1 MQIYHYFTVIII
13 LAAAFGYF
21 NKRFLKL
28 PRTIGV
34 MIIALLTSLG
44 IVLAAS
50 SFPDLFVQTKKMILS
65 IDFYTILMD
74 IMLSFLLFAGSIH
87 IKLNDIKS
95 ERAPIIAFSTIGVL
109 ISTVIVGGLMYFLLQ
124 AFSLDVSFIHCLLF
138 GALISPTDP
147 IAVLGIL
154 KTANIPKS
162 LETKISGESL
172 FNDGVAVV
180 LFVAIY
186 EISQVGFANMGFS
199 DIALLFLKEAG
210 GGILLG
216 TILGSVGTYILKTID
231 DYSVEVMVTLA
242 MVMGGYWLASSLH
255 ISGPLAM
262 VVAGIFIGNRGREIG
277 MSSITEEYIDKFWEM
292 LDEILNA
299 ILFLLIGLELLV
311 INFENI
317 YILIGII
324 AIFIV
329 LFARFV
335 SVGIPFLLLKRRV
348 KFEKNSFPI
357 LVWGGIRGGISVAL
371 ALALPRHDSGDMFV
385 AITYII
391 VLFSIIFQG
400 LSIGNLAKSLTAKS
414 AKKSQ

>member
-1 MQIYHYFTVIII
+1 MQIYNYFTVIIF

-21 NKRFLKL
+21 NIRFLKL

-50 SFPDLFVQTKKMILS
+50 YFPDFFVQTKEMILS
-65 IDFYTILMD
+65 IDFYTILMK

-109 ISTVIVGGLMYFLLQ
+109 ISTVIVGGMMYYLLQ
-124 AFSLDVSFIHCLLF
+124 AFNLDVPFINCLLF

-154 KTANIPKS
+154 KSANIPKS

-186 EISQVGFANMGFS
+186 EISQVGFANMGIV
-199 DIALLFLKEAG
+199 DIGILFLQEAG

-216 TILGSVGTYILKTID
+216 TVLGSLGTYILKTID

-242 MVMGGYWLASSLH
+242 MVMGGYWAADFLH

-262 VVAGIFIGNRGREIG
+262 VVAGIFIGNRGREVG

-292 LDEILNA
+292 MDEILNA
-299 ILFLLIGLELLV
+299 VLFLLIGLELLV
-311 INFENI
+311 IKFENI
-317 YILIGII
+317 YILIGVI
-324 AIFIV
+324 AIFVV
-329 LFARFV
+329 LLARFV

-348 KFEKNSFPI
+348 KFEQNAFPI

-400 LSIGNLAKSLTAKS
+400 LTIGNFAKKLTARS

>member
-1 MQIYHYFTVIII
+1 MQLYHYFTIIII

-21 NKRFLKL
+21 NKRFMKL

-34 MIIALLTSLG
+34 MIIALLTSLV

-50 SFPDLFVQTKKMILS
+50 YFPDLFIQTKNMILS
-65 IDFYTILMD
+65 IDFYTILMEV
-74 IMLSFLLFAGSIH
+74 MLSFLLFAGSIH

-109 ISTVIVGGLMYFLLQ
+109 ISTAIVGVLMYWLLQ
-124 AFSLDVSFIHCLLF
+124 AFGLHVPFISCLLF

-154 KTANIPKS
+154 KSANIPKS

-180 LFVAIY
+180 IFVAIF
-186 EISQVGFANMGFS
+186 EISQVGFANMGFF
-199 DIALLFLKEAG
+199 DIAILFLKEAG

-216 TILGSVGTYILKTID
+216 TLLGSLGTYVLKTID
-231 DYSVEVMVTLA
+231 DYSVEVMITLA
-242 MVMGGYWLASSLH
+242 MVMGGYWLASWLH

-262 VVAGIFIGNRGREIG
+262 VVAGIFIGNRGRAVG
-277 MSSITEEYIDKFWEM
+277 MSSITEEYIDKFWEII
-292 LDEILNA
+292 DEILNA
-299 ILFLLIGLELLV
+299 VLFLLIGLELLV

-329 LFARFV
+329 LLARFI
-335 SVGIPFLLLKRRV
+335 SVGIPFLLLKNRV
-348 KFEKNSFPI
+348 KFEENSFPI
-357 LVWGGIRGGISVAL
+357 LVWGGLRGGISVAL
-371 ALALPRHDSGDMFV
+371 ALALPRETSGDMFV

-391 VLFSIIFQG
+391 VLFSIIVQG
-400 LSIGNLAKSLTAKS
+400 LTIGNLAKRMTRKS
-414 AKKSQ
+414 AKKAQ

>member
-34 MIIALLTSLG
+34 MIIGLLTSLG
-44 IVLAAS
+44 IVLTAS
-50 SFPDLFVQTKKMILS
+50 SFPDLFVQTKEMILS
-65 IDFYTILMD
+65 VDFYTILME

-87 IKLNDIKS
+87 IRLNDIKS
-95 ERAPIIAFSTIGVL
+95 ERVPIIAFSTIGVL
-109 ISTVIVGGLMYFLLQ
+109 LSTFIVGGLMYLLLQ
-124 AFSLDVSFIHCLLF
+124 AFSLDIPFINCLLF

-147 IAVLGIL
+147 IAVMGIL

-180 LFVAIY
+180 LFVAIL
-186 EISQVGFANMGFS
+186 EISKVGFENMGFT
-199 DIALLFLKEAG
+199 DIALLFLREAG
-210 GGILLG
+210 GGIVLG
-216 TILGSVGTYILKTID
+216 TILGSAATYILKTID

-262 VVAGIFIGNRGREIG
+262 VVAGIFIGNRGREVG
-277 MSSITEEYIDKFWEM
+277 MSRITEEYIDKFWEM

-299 ILFLLIGLELLV
+299 VLFLLIGLELLV

-317 YILIGII
+317 YILIGVI
-324 AIFIV
+324 AIFVV

-335 SVGIPFLLLKRRV
+335 SVGIPFFLLKRRV
-348 KFEKNSFPI
+348 NFETNSFPI

-371 ALALPRHDSGDMFV
+371 ALALPRESSGDMFV

-400 LSIGNLAKSLTAKS
+400 LTIGKLAKKLTAKS
-414 AKKSQ
+414 ANKSQ

>member
-44 IVLAAS
+44 IVLTAS
-50 SFPDLFVQTKKMILS
+50 SFPDLFVQTKEMILS
-65 IDFYTILMD
+65 IDFYTILME

-87 IKLNDIKS
+87 IRLNDIKS
-95 ERAPIIAFSTIGVL
+95 ERVPIIAFSTIGVL
-109 ISTVIVGGLMYFLLQ
+109 LSTFILGGLMYFLLQ
-124 AFSLDVSFIHCLLF
+124 AFSLDIPFINCLLF

-147 IAVLGIL
+147 IAVMGIL

-180 LFVAIY
+180 LFVAIF
-186 EISQVGFANMGFS
+186 EISKVGLENMGFA
-199 DIALLFLKEAG
+199 DIALLFLREAG
-210 GGILLG
+210 GGIILG

-262 VVAGIFIGNRGREIG
+262 VVAGIFIGNRGREVG

-299 ILFLLIGLELLV
+299 VLFLLIGLELLV

-317 YILIGII
+317 YILIGVI
-324 AIFIV
+324 AIFVV

-335 SVGIPFLLLKRRV
+335 SVGIPFFLLKRRV
-348 KFEKNSFPI
+348 KFETNSFPI
-357 LVWGGIRGGISVAL
+357 LVWGGLRGGISVAL
-371 ALALPRHDSGDMFV
+371 ALALPRESSGDMFV

-400 LSIGNLAKSLTAKS
+400 LTIGNLAKKLTIKS
-414 AKKSQ
+414 ANKSQ

>member
-44 IVLAAS
+44 IVLTAS

-95 ERAPIIAFSTIGVL
+95 ERAPIIAFSTIGVV
-109 ISTVIVGGLMYFLLQ
+109 ISTIIVGGLMYFLLQ
-124 AFSLDVSFIHCLLF
+124 AFSLDVSLIHCLLF

-186 EISQVGFANMGFS
+186 EISQVGFANMGLG

-210 GGILLG
+210 GGMLLG
-216 TILGSVGTYILKTID
+216 TLLGSVGTYILKTID

-262 VVAGIFIGNRGREIG
+262 VVAGIFIGNRGREVG

-292 LDEILNA
+292 MDEILNA

-324 AIFIV
+324 AIAVV

-348 KFEKNSFPI
+348 NFEKNSFPI
-357 LVWGGIRGGISVAL
+357 LVWGGLRGGISVAL
-371 ALALPRHDSGDMFV
+371 ALALPRHESGDMFV

-400 LSIGNLAKSLTAKS
+400 LSIGTLVKNLTAKS

>member
-1 MQIYHYFTVIII
+1 MQVYHYFTIIII

-21 NKRFLKL
+21 NQRFLKL

-50 SFPDLFVQTKKMILS
+50 YFPNLFVQTKAMILS
-65 IDFYTILMD
+65 IDFYTILMEV
-74 IMLSFLLFAGSIH
+74 MLSFLLFAGSIH

-95 ERAPIIAFSTIGVL
+95 ERVPIIALSTIGVL
-109 ISTVIVGGLMYFLLQ
+109 ISTVIVGGMMYWLLQ
-124 AFSLDVSFIHCLLF
+124 LFGLNISFINCLLF

-154 KTANIPKS
+154 KSANIPKS

-180 LFVAIY
+180 LFMAIY
-186 EISQVGFANMGFS
+186 EISAVGFANMGIS
-199 DIALLFLKEAG
+199 DIALLFLREAG

-216 TILGSVGTYILKTID
+216 TALGSLGTYILKTID

-242 MVMGGYWLASSLH
+242 MVMGGYWLASALH
-255 ISGPLAM
+255 ISGPLSM

-311 INFENI
+311 IKFENN

-324 AIFIV
+324 AIFVV
-329 LFARFV
+329 LLARFI
-335 SVGIPFLLLKRRV
+335 SVGIPFFLLKKRV
-348 KFEKNSFPI
+348 KFEQNSFPI
-357 LVWGGIRGGISVAL
+357 LVWGGIRGVISVAL
-371 ALALPRHDSGDMFV
+371 ALALPRHNSGDMFV

-400 LSIGNLAKSLTAKS
+400 LTIGSLAKKLTTKS

>member
-1 MQIYHYFTVIII
+1 MEV
-13 LAAAFGYF
+13 
-21 NKRFLKL
+21 
-28 PRTIGV
+28 
-34 MIIALLTSLG
+34 
-44 IVLAAS
+44 
-50 SFPDLFVQTKKMILS
+50 
-65 IDFYTILMD
+65 
-74 IMLSFLLFAGSIH
+74 MLSFLLFAGSIH

-109 ISTVIVGGLMYFLLQ
+109 ISTVIVGGLMYWLLQ
-124 AFSLDVSFIHCLLF
+124 AFDLNIPFINCLLF

-154 KTANIPKS
+154 KSANIPKS

-186 EISQVGFANMGFS
+186 EISQVGFANMGLS
-199 DIALLFLKEAG
+199 EIGLLFLKEAG

-216 TILGSVGTYILKTID
+216 TALGSLGTYVLKTID

-242 MVMGGYWLASSLH
+242 MVMGGYWMASAIH

-262 VVAGIFIGNRGREIG
+262 VVAGIFIGNRGREVG

-299 ILFLLIGLELLV
+299 VLFLLIGLELLV

-324 AIFIV
+324 AIFVV
-329 LFARFV
+329 LFARFI
-335 SVGIPFLLLKRRV
+335 SVGIPFFLLKKRV
-348 KFEKNSFPI
+348 KFEQNSFPI

-371 ALALPRHDSGDMFV
+371 ALALPRHSSGDMFV

-400 LSIGNLAKSLTAKS
+400 LTIGSLAKKLTVNS
-414 AKKSQ
+414 DKKSQ

>member
-44 IVLAAS
+44 IVLTAS
-50 SFPDLFVQTKKMILS
+50 SFADLFVQTKEMILS
-65 IDFYTILMD
+65 VDFYTILME

-87 IKLNDIKS
+87 IRLNDIKS
-95 ERAPIIAFSTIGVL
+95 ERVPIIAFSTIGVL
-109 ISTVIVGGLMYFLLQ
+109 LSTFIVGGLMYLLLQ
-124 AFSLDVSFIHCLLF
+124 AFSLDIPFINCLLF

-147 IAVLGIL
+147 IAVMGIL

-180 LFVAIY
+180 LFVAIL
-186 EISQVGFANMGFS
+186 EISKVGFENMGFT
-199 DIALLFLKEAG
+199 DIALLFLREAG
-210 GGILLG
+210 GGLVLG
-216 TILGSVGTYILKTID
+216 TILGSVATYILKTID

-262 VVAGIFIGNRGREIG
+262 VVAGIFIGNRGREVG
-277 MSSITEEYIDKFWEM
+277 MSRITEEYIDKFWEM

-299 ILFLLIGLELLV
+299 VLFLLIGLELLV

-317 YILIGII
+317 YIFIGII
-324 AIFIV
+324 AIFVV

-335 SVGIPFLLLKRRV
+335 SVGIPFFLLKRRV
-348 KFEKNSFPI
+348 NFETNSFPI

-371 ALALPRHDSGDMFV
+371 ALALPRESSGDMFV

-400 LSIGNLAKSLTAKS
+400 LTIGKLAKKLTAKS
-414 AKKSQ
+414 ANKSQ

>member
-44 IVLAAS
+44 IVLTAS
-50 SFPDLFVQTKKMILS
+50 SFPDLFVQTKEMILS
-65 IDFYTILMD
+65 VDFYTILMG

-87 IKLNDIKS
+87 IRLNDIKS
-95 ERAPIIAFSTIGVL
+95 ERVPIIAFSTIGVL
-109 ISTVIVGGLMYFLLQ
+109 LSTFIVGGLMYLLLQ
-124 AFSLDVSFIHCLLF
+124 AFSLDIPFINCLLF

-147 IAVLGIL
+147 IAVMGIL
-154 KTANIPKS
+154 KTANIPKP

-180 LFVAIY
+180 LFVAIL
-186 EISQVGFANMGFS
+186 EISKVGFENMGFT
-199 DIALLFLKEAG
+199 DIALLFLREAG
-210 GGILLG
+210 GGIILG

-262 VVAGIFIGNRGREIG
+262 VVAGIFIGNRGREVG

-299 ILFLLIGLELLV
+299 VLFLLIGLELLV

-317 YILIGII
+317 YILIGVI
-324 AIFIV
+324 AIFVV

-335 SVGIPFLLLKRRV
+335 SVGIPFFLLKRRV
-348 KFEKNSFPI
+348 KFETNSFPI
-357 LVWGGIRGGISVAL
+357 LVWGGLRGGISVAL
-371 ALALPRHDSGDMFV
+371 ALALPRESSGDMFV

-400 LSIGNLAKSLTAKS
+400 LTIGNLAKKLTIKS
-414 AKKSQ
+414 ANKSQ

>member
-44 IVLAAS
+44 IVLTAS
-50 SFPDLFVQTKKMILS
+50 SFPDLFVQTKEMILS
-65 IDFYTILMD
+65 IDFYTILME

-87 IKLNDIKS
+87 IRLNDIKS
-95 ERAPIIAFSTIGVL
+95 ERVPIIAFSTIGVL
-109 ISTVIVGGLMYFLLQ
+109 LSTFIVGGLMYLLLQ
-124 AFSLDVSFIHCLLF
+124 AFSLDIPFINCLLF

-147 IAVLGIL
+147 IAVMGIL

-180 LFVAIY
+180 LFVAIF
-186 EISQVGFANMGFS
+186 EISKVGLENMGFA
-199 DIALLFLKEAG
+199 DIALLFLREAG
-210 GGILLG
+210 GGIILG

-262 VVAGIFIGNRGREIG
+262 VVAGIFIGNRGREVG

-299 ILFLLIGLELLV
+299 VLFLLIGLELLV

-317 YILIGII
+317 YILIGVI
-324 AIFIV
+324 AIFVV

-335 SVGIPFLLLKRRV
+335 SVGIPFFLLKRRV
-348 KFEKNSFPI
+348 KFETNSFPI
-357 LVWGGIRGGISVAL
+357 LVWGGLRGGISVAL
-371 ALALPRHDSGDMFV
+371 ALALPRESSGDMFV

-400 LSIGNLAKSLTAKS
+400 LTIGNLAKKLTIKS
-414 AKKSQ
+414 ANKSQ

>member
-1 MQIYHYFTVIII
+1 MQVYHYFTIIII

-21 NKRFLKL
+21 NQRFLKL

-44 IVLAAS
+44 IVLAATY
-50 SFPDLFVQTKKMILS
+50 FPNLFVQTKAMILS
-65 IDFYTILMD
+65 IDFYTILMEV
-74 IMLSFLLFAGSIH
+74 MLSFLLFAGSIH

-95 ERAPIIAFSTIGVL
+95 ERVPIIALSTIGVL
-109 ISTVIVGGLMYFLLQ
+109 ISTVIVGGMMYWLFQL
-124 AFSLDVSFIHCLLF
+124 FGHNISVINCLLF

-154 KTANIPKS
+154 KSANIPKS

-180 LFVAIY
+180 LFMAIY
-186 EISQVGFANMGFS
+186 EISAVGFANMGIS
-199 DIALLFLKEAG
+199 DIALLFLREAG

-216 TILGSVGTYILKTID
+216 TALGSLGTYILKTID

-242 MVMGGYWLASSLH
+242 MVMGGYWLASALH
-255 ISGPLAM
+255 ISGPLSM

-277 MSSITEEYIDKFWEM
+277 MSSVTEEYIDKFWEM

-299 ILFLLIGLELLV
+299 VLFLLIGLELLV
-311 INFENI
+311 IKFENI
-317 YILIGII
+317 YILIGIM
-324 AIFIV
+324 AIFVV
-329 LFARFV
+329 LLARLI
-335 SVGIPFLLLKRRV
+335 SVGIPFFLLKKRV
-348 KFEKNSFPI
+348 KFEQNSFPI

-371 ALALPRHDSGDMFV
+371 ALALPRHNSGDMFV

-400 LSIGNLAKSLTAKS
+400 LTIGGLAKKLTAKS

>member
-50 SFPDLFVQTKKMILS
+50 SFPELFVQTKEMILS
-65 IDFYTILMD
+65 IDFYTILME

-87 IKLNDIKS
+87 IRLNDIKS
-95 ERAPIIAFSTIGVL
+95 ERVPIIAFSTIGVL
-109 ISTVIVGGLMYFLLQ
+109 LSTFIVGGLMYFLLQ
-124 AFSLDVSFIHCLLF
+124 AFNLNIPFINCLLF

-147 IAVLGIL
+147 IAVMGIL

-162 LETKISGESL
+162 LETKIAGESL

-180 LFVAIY
+180 LFLAIL
-186 EISQVGFANMGFS
+186 EISKVGFENMGFA
-199 DIALLFLKEAG
+199 DISLLFAREAG
-210 GGILLG
+210 GGIILGTLLG
-216 TILGSVGTYILKTID
+216 SLGTYILKTID

-262 VVAGIFIGNRGREIG
+262 VVAGIFIGNRGREVG
-277 MSSITEEYIDKFWEM
+277 MSRITEEYIDKFWEM
-292 LDEILNA
+292 VDEILNA
-299 ILFLLIGLELLV
+299 VLFLLIGLELLV
-311 INFENI
+311 INFEKI
-317 YILIGII
+317 YILIGVI
-324 AIFIV
+324 AIFVV
-329 LFARFV
+329 LLARFV
-335 SVGIPFLLLKRRV
+335 SVGIPFFLLKKRAH
-348 KFEKNSFPI
+348 FETNSFPI

-371 ALALPRHDSGDMFV
+371 ALALPRESSGDMFV
-385 AITYII
+385 TVTYII

-400 LSIGNLAKSLTAKS
+400 LTIGKLARKLTVKSDN
-414 AKKSQ
+414 KSQ

>member
-1 MQIYHYFTVIII
+1 MEIYNYFTVIIL

-21 NKRFLKL
+21 NIRFLKL

-34 MIIALLTSLG
+34 MIIALLTSLV

-50 SFPDLFVQTKKMILS
+50 YFPDLFVQTKAMILS
-65 IDFYTILMD
+65 VDFYTVLMK

-87 IKLNDIKS
+87 IKLNDIKA
-95 ERAPIIAFSTIGVL
+95 ERAPILAFSTIGVL
-109 ISTVIVGGLMYFLLQ
+109 ISTAIVGTIMYYLLQ
-124 AFSLDVSFIHCLLF
+124 AFSIDVPFISCLLF

-154 KTANIPKS
+154 KTANIPKT

-180 LFVAIY
+180 VFVALF
-186 EISQVGFANMGFS
+186 EISQLGIETMGVS

-216 TILGSVGTYILKTID
+216 TLLGSLGTYVLKTID

-242 MVMGGYWLASSLH
+242 MVMGGYWAASALH

-262 VVAGIFIGNRGREIG
+262 VVAGIFIGNRGRAVG
-277 MSSITEEYIDKFWEM
+277 MSRITEEYIDKFWEM

-311 INFENI
+311 IKFESI
-317 YILIGII
+317 YILIGVI
-324 AIFIV
+324 AIFVV
-329 LFARFV
+329 LLARFV
-335 SVGIPFLLLKRRV
+335 SVGIPFFLLKRKV
-348 KFEKNSFPI
+348 KFEQNAFPI

-371 ALALPRHDSGDMFV
+371 ALALPRESSGDMFV

-400 LSIGNLAKSLTAKS
+400 LTIGGLAKRLTAKS
-414 AKKSQ
+414 ANKSQ

>member
-50 SFPDLFVQTKKMILS
+50 SFPELFVQTKEMILS
-65 IDFYTILMD
+65 IDFYTILME

-87 IKLNDIKS
+87 IRLNDIKS
-95 ERAPIIAFSTIGVL
+95 ERVPIIAFSTIGVL
-109 ISTVIVGGLMYFLLQ
+109 LSTFIVGGLMYVLLP
-124 AFSLDVSFIHCLLF
+124 AFGLDISFINCLLF

-147 IAVLGIL
+147 IAVMGIL

-162 LETKISGESL
+162 LETKIAGESL

-180 LFVAIY
+180 LFLAIL
-186 EISQVGFANMGFS
+186 EISRVGFENMGLA
-199 DIALLFLKEAG
+199 DIALLFAREAG
-210 GGILLG
+210 GGIILGTLLG
-216 TILGSVGTYILKTID
+216 SLGTYILKTID

-262 VVAGIFIGNRGREIG
+262 VVAGIFIGNRGREVG
-277 MSSITEEYIDKFWEM
+277 MSRITEEYIDKFWEM
-292 LDEILNA
+292 VDEILNA
-299 ILFLLIGLELLV
+299 VLFLLIGLELLV

-317 YILIGII
+317 YILIGVIS
-324 AIFIV
+324 IFVV
-329 LFARFV
+329 LLARFV
-335 SVGIPFLLLKRRV
+335 SVGIPFFLLKKRV
-348 KFEKNSFPI
+348 HFETNSFPI

-371 ALALPRHDSGDMFV
+371 ALALPRESSGDMFV
-385 AITYII
+385 TITYII

-400 LSIGNLAKSLTAKS
+400 LTIGRLAKKLTIKS
-414 AKKSQ
+414 DNKSQ

>member
-50 SFPDLFVQTKKMILS
+50 SFPELFVQTKEMILS
-65 IDFYTILMD
+65 IDFYTILME

-87 IKLNDIKS
+87 IRLNDIKS
-95 ERAPIIAFSTIGVL
+95 ERVPIIAFSTIGVL
-109 ISTVIVGGLMYFLLQ
+109 LSTFIVGGLMYLLLQ
-124 AFSLDVSFIHCLLF
+124 AFNLDIPFINCLLF

-147 IAVLGIL
+147 IAVMGIL

-162 LETKISGESL
+162 LETKIAGESL

-180 LFVAIY
+180 LFLAIL
-186 EISQVGFANMGFS
+186 EISKVGFENMGLA
-199 DIALLFLKEAG
+199 DIALLFAREAG
-210 GGILLG
+210 GGIILGTLLG
-216 TILGSVGTYILKTID
+216 SLGTYILKTID

-262 VVAGIFIGNRGREIG
+262 VVAGIFIGNRGREVG
-277 MSSITEEYIDKFWEM
+277 MSRITEEYIDKFWEM
-292 LDEILNA
+292 VDEILNA
-299 ILFLLIGLELLV
+299 VLFLLIGLELLV
-311 INFENI
+311 VNFENI
-317 YILIGII
+317 YILIGVIS
-324 AIFIV
+324 IFVV
-329 LFARFV
+329 LLARFV
-335 SVGIPFLLLKRRV
+335 SVGIPFFLLKKRV
-348 KFEKNSFPI
+348 HFETNSFPI

-371 ALALPRHDSGDMFV
+371 ALALPRESSGDMFV
-385 AITYII
+385 TITYII

-400 LSIGNLAKSLTAKS
+400 LTIGRLAKKLTIKS
-414 AKKSQ
+414 DNKSQ

>member
-50 SFPDLFVQTKKMILS
+50 SFPELFVQTKEMILS
-65 IDFYTILMD
+65 IDFYTILME

-87 IKLNDIKS
+87 IRLNDIKS
-95 ERAPIIAFSTIGVL
+95 ERVPIIAFSTIGVL
-109 ISTVIVGGLMYFLLQ
+109 LSTFIVGGLMYLLLQ
-124 AFSLDVSFIHCLLF
+124 AFNLDIPFINCLLF

-147 IAVLGIL
+147 IAVMGIL

-162 LETKISGESL
+162 LETKIAGESL

-180 LFVAIY
+180 LFLAIL
-186 EISQVGFANMGFS
+186 EISRVGFENMGLA
-199 DIALLFLKEAG
+199 DIALLFAREAG
-210 GGILLG
+210 GGIILGTLLG
-216 TILGSVGTYILKTID
+216 SLGTYILKTID

-262 VVAGIFIGNRGREIG
+262 VVAGIFIGNRGREVG
-277 MSSITEEYIDKFWEM
+277 MSRITEEYIDKFWEM
-292 LDEILNA
+292 VDEILNA
-299 ILFLLIGLELLV
+299 VLFLLIGLELLV

-317 YILIGII
+317 YILIGVIS
-324 AIFIV
+324 IFVV
-329 LFARFV
+329 LLARFV
-335 SVGIPFLLLKRRV
+335 SVGIPFFLLKKRV
-348 KFEKNSFPI
+348 HFETNSFPI

-371 ALALPRHDSGDMFV
+371 ALALPRESSGDMFV
-385 AITYII
+385 TITYII

-400 LSIGNLAKSLTAKS
+400 LTIGRLAKKLTIKS
-414 AKKSQ
+414 DNKSQ

>member
-1 MQIYHYFTVIII
+1 MQIYHYFTIII
-13 LAAAFGYF
+13 LLAAAFGYF

-34 MIIALLTSLG
+34 MIISLLTSLG
-44 IVLAAS
+44 IVLLAS
-50 SFPDLFVQTKKMILS
+50 SFPGLFVETKKMILS
-65 IDFYTILMD
+65 IDFYTILME

-87 IKLNDIKS
+87 IRLNDIKS
-95 ERAPIIAFSTIGVL
+95 ERIPIIAFSTIGVL
-109 ISTVIVGGLMYFLLQ
+109 LSTFIVGGLMYMLLE
-124 AFSLDVSFIHCLLF
+124 AFNLNISFISCLLF

-162 LETKISGESL
+162 LETKITGESL

-180 LFVAIY
+180 LFIALL
-186 EISQVGFANMGFS
+186 EISKVGFENMGFT

-210 GGILLG
+210 GGMILG

-262 VVAGIFIGNRGREIG
+262 VVAGIFIGNRGREVG

-317 YILIGII
+317 YILIGVI

-329 LFARFV
+329 LLARFI
-335 SVGIPFLLLKRRV
+335 SVGIPFFLLKKRV
-348 KFEKNSFPI
+348 KFETNSFPI

-371 ALALPRHDSGDMFV
+371 ALALPRETSGDMFV

-400 LSIGNLAKSLTAKS
+400 LSIGKLAKKLTAKS
-414 AKKSQ
+414 ANKSQ

>member
-1 MQIYHYFTVIII
+1 MQVYHYFTIIII

-21 NKRFLKL
+21 NQRFLKL

-44 IVLAAS
+44 IVLAATY
-50 SFPDLFVQTKKMILS
+50 FPNLFVQTKAMILS
-65 IDFYTILMD
+65 IDFYTILMEV
-74 IMLSFLLFAGSIH
+74 MLSFLLFAGSIH

-95 ERAPIIAFSTIGVL
+95 ERVPIIALSTIGVL
-109 ISTVIVGGLMYFLLQ
+109 ISTVIVGGMMYWLFQL
-124 AFSLDVSFIHCLLF
+124 FGHNISVINCLLF

-154 KTANIPKS
+154 KSANIPKS

-180 LFVAIY
+180 LFMAIY
-186 EISQVGFANMGFS
+186 EISAVGFANMGIA
-199 DIALLFLKEAG
+199 DIALLFLREAG

-216 TILGSVGTYILKTID
+216 TALGSVGTYILKTID

-242 MVMGGYWLASSLH
+242 MVMGGYWLASALH
-255 ISGPLAM
+255 ISGPLSM

-277 MSSITEEYIDKFWEM
+277 MSSVTEEYIDKFWEM

-299 ILFLLIGLELLV
+299 VLFLLIGLELLV
-311 INFENI
+311 IKFENI

-324 AIFIV
+324 AIFVV
-329 LFARFV
+329 LLARLI
-335 SVGIPFLLLKRRV
+335 SVGIPFFLLKKRV
-348 KFEKNSFPI
+348 KFEQNSFPI

-371 ALALPRHDSGDMFV
+371 ALALPRHNSGDMFV

-400 LSIGNLAKSLTAKS
+400 LTIGGLAKKLTAKS

>member
-44 IVLAAS
+44 IVLTAS
-50 SFPDLFVQTKKMILS
+50 SFPDLFVQTKEMILS
-65 IDFYTILMD
+65 IDFYTILME

-87 IKLNDIKS
+87 IRLNDIKS
-95 ERAPIIAFSTIGVL
+95 ERVPIIAFSTIGVL
-109 ISTVIVGGLMYFLLQ
+109 LSTFIVGGLMYLLLQ
-124 AFSLDVSFIHCLLF
+124 AFGLDIPFINCLLF

-147 IAVLGIL
+147 IAVMGIL

-180 LFVAIY
+180 LFVAIF
-186 EISQVGFANMGFS
+186 EISKVGLENMGFA
-199 DIALLFLKEAG
+199 DITLLFLREAG
-210 GGILLG
+210 GGIILG

-262 VVAGIFIGNRGREIG
+262 VVAGIFIGNRGREVG

-299 ILFLLIGLELLV
+299 VLFLLIGLELLV

-317 YILIGII
+317 YILIGVI
-324 AIFIV
+324 AIFVV

-335 SVGIPFLLLKRRV
+335 SVGIPFFLLKRRV
-348 KFEKNSFPI
+348 KFETNSFPI
-357 LVWGGIRGGISVAL
+357 LVWGGLRGGISVAL
-371 ALALPRHDSGDMFV
+371 ALALPRESSGDMFV

-400 LSIGNLAKSLTAKS
+400 LTIGNLAKKLTIKS
-414 AKKSQ
+414 ANKSQ

>member
-44 IVLAAS
+44 IVLTAS
-50 SFPDLFVQTKKMILS
+50 SFPDLFVQTKEMILS
-65 IDFYTILMD
+65 VDFYTILME

-87 IKLNDIKS
+87 IRLNDIKS
-95 ERAPIIAFSTIGVL
+95 ERVPIIAFSTIGVL
-109 ISTVIVGGLMYFLLQ
+109 LSTFIVGGLMYLLLQ
-124 AFSLDVSFIHCLLF
+124 AFSFDIPFINCLLF

-147 IAVLGIL
+147 IAVMGIL

-180 LFVAIY
+180 LFVAIL
-186 EISQVGFANMGFS
+186 EISKVGFENMGFT
-199 DIALLFLKEAG
+199 DIALLFLREAG
-210 GGILLG
+210 GGIVLG
-216 TILGSVGTYILKTID
+216 TILGSAATYILKTID

-262 VVAGIFIGNRGREIG
+262 VVAGIFIGNRGREVG
-277 MSSITEEYIDKFWEM
+277 MSRITEEYIDKFWEM

-299 ILFLLIGLELLV
+299 VLFLLIGLELLV

-317 YILIGII
+317 YIFIGII
-324 AIFIV
+324 AIFVV

-335 SVGIPFLLLKRRV
+335 SVGIPFFLLKRRV
-348 KFEKNSFPI
+348 NFETNSFPI

-371 ALALPRHDSGDMFV
+371 ALALPRESSGDMFV

-400 LSIGNLAKSLTAKS
+400 LTIGKLAKKLTAKS
-414 AKKSQ
+414 ANKSQ

>member
-1 MQIYHYFTVIII
+1 MQVYHYFTIIII

-21 NKRFLKL
+21 NQRFLKL

-50 SFPDLFVQTKKMILS
+50 YFPNLFVQTKAMILS
-65 IDFYTILMD
+65 IDFYTILMEV
-74 IMLSFLLFAGSIH
+74 MLSFLLFAGSIH

-95 ERAPIIAFSTIGVL
+95 ERVPIIALSTIGVL
-109 ISTVIVGGLMYFLLQ
+109 ISTVIVGGMMYWLLQ
-124 AFSLDVSFIHCLLF
+124 LFGLNISFINCLLF

-154 KTANIPKS
+154 KSANIPKS

-180 LFVAIY
+180 LFMAIY
-186 EISQVGFANMGFS
+186 EISAVGFANMGIS
-199 DIALLFLKEAG
+199 DIALLFLREAG

-216 TILGSVGTYILKTID
+216 TALGSLGTYILKTID

-242 MVMGGYWLASSLH
+242 MVMGGYWLASALH
-255 ISGPLAM
+255 ISGPLSM

-299 ILFLLIGLELLV
+299 VLFLLIGLELLV
-311 INFENI
+311 IKFENI

-324 AIFIV
+324 AIFVV
-329 LFARFV
+329 LLARFI
-335 SVGIPFLLLKRRV
+335 SVGIPFFLLKKRV
-348 KFEKNSFPI
+348 KFEQNSFPI
-357 LVWGGIRGGISVAL
+357 LVWGGIRGVISVAL
-371 ALALPRHDSGDMFV
+371 ALALPRHNSGDMFV

-400 LSIGNLAKSLTAKS
+400 LTIGSLAKKLTTKS

>member
-44 IVLAAS
+44 IVLTAS
-50 SFPDLFVQTKKMILS
+50 SFPDLFVQTKEMILS
-65 IDFYTILMD
+65 IDFYTILME

-87 IKLNDIKS
+87 IRLNDIKS
-95 ERAPIIAFSTIGVL
+95 ERVPIIAFSTIGVL
-109 ISTVIVGGLMYFLLQ
+109 LSTFIVGGLMYFLLQ
-124 AFSLDVSFIHCLLF
+124 AFSLDIPFINCLLF

-147 IAVLGIL
+147 IAVMGIL

-180 LFVAIY
+180 LFVAIF
-186 EISQVGFANMGFS
+186 EISKVGLENMGFA
-199 DIALLFLKEAG
+199 DIALLFLREAG
-210 GGILLG
+210 GGIILG

-262 VVAGIFIGNRGREIG
+262 VVAGIFIGNRGREVG

-299 ILFLLIGLELLV
+299 VLFLLIGLELLV

-317 YILIGII
+317 YILIGVI
-324 AIFIV
+324 AIFVV

-335 SVGIPFLLLKRRV
+335 SVGIPFFLLKRRV
-348 KFEKNSFPI
+348 KFETNSFPI
-357 LVWGGIRGGISVAL
+357 LVWGGLRGGISVAL
-371 ALALPRHDSGDMFV
+371 ALALPRESSGDMFV

-400 LSIGNLAKSLTAKS
+400 LTIGNLAKKLTIKS
-414 AKKSQ
+414 ANKSQ

>member
-44 IVLAAS
+44 IVLTAS
-50 SFPDLFVQTKKMILS
+50 SFPDLFVQTKAMILS
-65 IDFYTILMD
+65 IDFYTILME

-87 IKLNDIKS
+87 IRLNDIKS
-95 ERAPIIAFSTIGVL
+95 ERVPIIAFSTIGVL
-109 ISTVIVGGLMYFLLQ
+109 LSTFIVGGLMYFLLQ
-124 AFSLDVSFIHCLLF
+124 AFGLDIPFINCLLF

-147 IAVLGIL
+147 IAVMGIL

-180 LFVAIY
+180 LFVAIF
-186 EISQVGFANMGFS
+186 EISKVGLENMGFA
-199 DIALLFLKEAG
+199 DIALLFLREAG
-210 GGILLG
+210 GGIILG

-262 VVAGIFIGNRGREIG
+262 VVAGIFIGNRGREVG

-299 ILFLLIGLELLV
+299 VLFLLIGLELLV

-317 YILIGII
+317 YILIGVI
-324 AIFIV
+324 AIFVV

-335 SVGIPFLLLKRRV
+335 SVGIPFFLLKRRV
-348 KFEKNSFPI
+348 KFETNSFPI
-357 LVWGGIRGGISVAL
+357 LVWGGLRGGISVAL
-371 ALALPRHDSGDMFV
+371 ALALPRESSGDMFV

-400 LSIGNLAKSLTAKS
+400 LTIGNLAKKLTIKS
-414 AKKSQ
+414 ANKSQ

>member
-44 IVLAAS
+44 IVLTAS
-50 SFPDLFVQTKKMILS
+50 SFPDLFVQTKEMILS
-65 IDFYTILMD
+65 VDFYTILME

-87 IKLNDIKS
+87 IRLNDIKS
-95 ERAPIIAFSTIGVL
+95 ERVPIIAFSTIGVL
-109 ISTVIVGGLMYFLLQ
+109 LSTFIVGGLMYLLLQ
-124 AFSLDVSFIHCLLF
+124 AFSLDIPFINCLLF

-147 IAVLGIL
+147 IAVMGIL

-180 LFVAIY
+180 LFVAIL
-186 EISQVGFANMGFS
+186 EISKVGFENMGFT
-199 DIALLFLKEAG
+199 DIVLLFLREAG
-210 GGILLG
+210 GGIVLG
-216 TILGSVGTYILKTID
+216 TILGSVATYILKTID

-262 VVAGIFIGNRGREIG
+262 VVAGIFIGNRGREVG
-277 MSSITEEYIDKFWEM
+277 MSRITEEYIDKFWEM

-299 ILFLLIGLELLV
+299 VLFLLIGLELLV

-317 YILIGII
+317 YILIGVI
-324 AIFIV
+324 AIFVV

-335 SVGIPFLLLKRRV
+335 SVGIPFFLLKRRV
-348 KFEKNSFPI
+348 NFETNSFPI

-371 ALALPRHDSGDMFV
+371 ALALPRESSGDMFV

-400 LSIGNLAKSLTAKS
+400 LTIGKLAKKLTAKS
-414 AKKSQ
+414 ANKSQ

>member
-50 SFPDLFVQTKKMILS
+50 SFPELFVQTKEMILS
-65 IDFYTILMD
+65 IDFYTILME

-87 IKLNDIKS
+87 IRLNDIKS
-95 ERAPIIAFSTIGVL
+95 ERVPIIAFSTIGVL
-109 ISTVIVGGLMYFLLQ
+109 LSTFIVGGLMYLLLQ
-124 AFSLDVSFIHCLLF
+124 AFNLDIPFINCLLF

-147 IAVLGIL
+147 IAVMGIL

-162 LETKISGESL
+162 LETKIAGESL

-180 LFVAIY
+180 LFLAIL
-186 EISQVGFANMGFS
+186 EISRVGFENMGLA
-199 DIALLFLKEAG
+199 DIALLFAREAG
-210 GGILLG
+210 GGIILGTLLG
-216 TILGSVGTYILKTID
+216 SLGTYILKTID

-262 VVAGIFIGNRGREIG
+262 VVAGIFIGNRGREVG
-277 MSSITEEYIDKFWEM
+277 MSRITEEYIDKFWEM
-292 LDEILNA
+292 VDEILNA
-299 ILFLLIGLELLV
+299 VLFLLIGLELLV
-311 INFENI
+311 VNFENI
-317 YILIGII
+317 YILIGVIS
-324 AIFIV
+324 IFVV
-329 LFARFV
+329 LLARFV
-335 SVGIPFLLLKRRV
+335 SVGIPFFLLKKRV
-348 KFEKNSFPI
+348 HFETNSFPI

-371 ALALPRHDSGDMFV
+371 ALALPRESSGDMFV
-385 AITYII
+385 TITYII

-400 LSIGNLAKSLTAKS
+400 LTIGRLAKKLTIKS
-414 AKKSQ
+414 DNKSQ

>member
-1 MQIYHYFTVIII
+1 MQIYHYFTIIII

-34 MIIALLTSLG
+34 MIISLLTSLG
-44 IVLAAS
+44 IVLTAS
-50 SFPDLFVQTKKMILS
+50 SFPDLFVQTKEMILS
-65 IDFYTILMD
+65 VDFYTILME

-87 IKLNDIKS
+87 IRLNDIKS
-95 ERAPIIAFSTIGVL
+95 ERVPIIAFSTIGVL
-109 ISTVIVGGLMYFLLQ
+109 LSTFIVGGLMYLLLQ
-124 AFSLDVSFIHCLLF
+124 AFSLDIPFINCLLF

-147 IAVLGIL
+147 IAVMGIL

-180 LFVAIY
+180 LFVAIL
-186 EISQVGFANMGFS
+186 EISKVGFENMGFT
-199 DIALLFLKEAG
+199 DIALLFLREAG
-210 GGILLG
+210 GGIILG
-216 TILGSVGTYILKTID
+216 TILGSAATYFLKTID

-262 VVAGIFIGNRGREIG
+262 VVAGIFIGNRGREVG
-277 MSSITEEYIDKFWEM
+277 MSRITEEYIDKFWEM

-324 AIFIV
+324 AIFVV

-335 SVGIPFLLLKRRV
+335 SVGIPFFLLKRRV
-348 KFEKNSFPI
+348 NFETNSFPI

-371 ALALPRHDSGDMFV
+371 ALALPRESSGDMFV

-400 LSIGNLAKSLTAKS
+400 LTIGNLAKKLTAKS
-414 AKKSQ
+414 ANKSQ

>member
-1 MQIYHYFTVIII
+1 MEIYNYFTVIIL

-21 NKRFLKL
+21 NIRFLKL

-34 MIIALLTSLG
+34 MIIALLTSLV

-50 SFPDLFVQTKKMILS
+50 YFPDLFVQTKAMILS
-65 IDFYTILMD
+65 VDFYTVLMK

-87 IKLNDIKS
+87 IKLNDIKA
-95 ERAPIIAFSTIGVL
+95 ERAPILAFSTIGVL
-109 ISTVIVGGLMYFLLQ
+109 ISTAIVGTIIYYLLQ
-124 AFSLDVSFIHCLLF
+124 AFSIDVPFISCLLF

-154 KTANIPKS
+154 KTANIPKT

-180 LFVAIY
+180 VFVALF
-186 EISQVGFANMGFS
+186 EISQLGFETMGFM
-199 DIALLFLKEAG
+199 DIVKLFLKEAG

-216 TILGSVGTYILKTID
+216 TLLGSVGTYVLKTID

-242 MVMGGYWLASSLH
+242 MVMGGYWAASALH

-262 VVAGIFIGNRGREIG
+262 VVAGIFIGNRGRAVG
-277 MSSITEEYIDKFWEM
+277 MSRITEEYIDKFWEM

-311 INFENI
+311 IKFESI
-317 YILIGII
+317 YILIGVI
-324 AIFIV
+324 AIFVV
-329 LFARFV
+329 LLARFV
-335 SVGIPFLLLKRRV
+335 SVGIPFFLLKRKV
-348 KFEKNSFPI
+348 KFEQNAFPI

-371 ALALPRHDSGDMFV
+371 ALALPRESSGDMFV

-400 LSIGNLAKSLTAKS
+400 LTIGGLAKRLTAKS
-414 AKKSQ
+414 ANKSQ

>member
-44 IVLAAS
+44 IVLTAS
-50 SFPDLFVQTKKMILS
+50 SFPDLFVQTKEMILS
-65 IDFYTILMD
+65 VDFYTILME

-87 IKLNDIKS
+87 IRLNDIKS
-95 ERAPIIAFSTIGVL
+95 ERVPIIAFSTIGVL
-109 ISTVIVGGLMYFLLQ
+109 LSTFIVGGLMYLLLQ
-124 AFSLDVSFIHCLLF
+124 AFSLDIPFINCLLF

-147 IAVLGIL
+147 IAVMGIL

-180 LFVAIY
+180 LFVAIL
-186 EISQVGFANMGFS
+186 EISKVGFENMGFT
-199 DIALLFLKEAG
+199 DIALLFLREAG
-210 GGILLG
+210 GGIVLG
-216 TILGSVGTYILKTID
+216 TILGSAATYILKTID

-262 VVAGIFIGNRGREIG
+262 VVAGIFIGNRGREVG
-277 MSSITEEYIDKFWEM
+277 MSRITEEYIDKFWEM

-299 ILFLLIGLELLV
+299 VLFLLIGLELLV

-317 YILIGII
+317 YILIGVI
-324 AIFIV
+324 AIFVV

-335 SVGIPFLLLKRRV
+335 SVGIPFFLLKRRV
-348 KFEKNSFPI
+348 NFETNSFPI

-371 ALALPRHDSGDMFV
+371 ALALPRESSGDMFV

-400 LSIGNLAKSLTAKS
+400 LTIGKLAKKLTAKS
-414 AKKSQ
+414 ANKSQ

>member
-44 IVLAAS
+44 IVLTAS
-50 SFPDLFVQTKKMILS
+50 SFPDLFVQTKEMILS
-65 IDFYTILMD
+65 VDFYTILME

-87 IKLNDIKS
+87 IRLNDIKS
-95 ERAPIIAFSTIGVL
+95 ERVPIIAFSTIGVL
-109 ISTVIVGGLMYFLLQ
+109 LSTFIVGGLMYLLLQ
-124 AFSLDVSFIHCLLF
+124 AFSLDIPFINCLLF

-147 IAVLGIL
+147 IAVMGIL

-180 LFVAIY
+180 LFVAIL
-186 EISQVGFANMGFS
+186 EISKVGFENMGFT
-199 DIALLFLKEAG
+199 DIALLFLREAG
-210 GGILLG
+210 GGIVLG
-216 TILGSVGTYILKTID
+216 TILGSVATYILKTID
-231 DYSVEVMVTLA
+231 DYSVEVTVTLA

-262 VVAGIFIGNRGREIG
+262 VVAGIFIGNRGREVG
-277 MSSITEEYIDKFWEM
+277 MSRITEEYIDKFWEM

-299 ILFLLIGLELLV
+299 VLFLLIGLELLV

-317 YILIGII
+317 YILIGVI
-324 AIFIV
+324 AIFVV

-335 SVGIPFLLLKRRV
+335 SVGIPFFLLKRRV
-348 KFEKNSFPI
+348 NFETNSFPI

-371 ALALPRHDSGDMFV
+371 ALALPRESSGDMFV

-400 LSIGNLAKSLTAKS
+400 LTIGKLAKKLTAKS
-414 AKKSQ
+414 ANKSQ

>member
-1 MQIYHYFTVIII
+1 MQIYHYFTIIII

-34 MIIALLTSLG
+34 MIISLLTSLG
-44 IVLAAS
+44 IVLLAS
-50 SFPDLFVQTKKMILS
+50 SFPGLFVETKKMILS
-65 IDFYTILMD
+65 IDFYTILME

-87 IKLNDIKS
+87 IRLNDIKS
-95 ERAPIIAFSTIGVL
+95 ERVPIIAFSTIGVL
-109 ISTVIVGGLMYFLLQ
+109 LSTVIVGGLMYLLLE
-124 AFSLDVSFIHCLLF
+124 AFSLNIPFINCLLF

-162 LETKISGESL
+162 LETKITGESL

-180 LFVAIY
+180 LFIALL
-186 EISQVGFANMGFS
+186 EISKVGFENMGFT
-199 DIALLFLKEAG
+199 DIALLFIKEAG
-210 GGILLG
+210 GGIILG

-231 DYSVEVMVTLA
+231 EYSVEVMVTLA

-262 VVAGIFIGNRGREIG
+262 VVAGIFIGNRGREVG
-277 MSSITEEYIDKFWEM
+277 MSRITEEYIDKFWEM

-317 YILIGII
+317 YILIGVI
-324 AIFIV
+324 AIFVV
-329 LFARFV
+329 LLARFI
-335 SVGIPFLLLKRRV
+335 SVGIPFFLLKKRV
-348 KFEKNSFPI
+348 KFETNSFPI

-371 ALALPRHDSGDMFV
+371 ALALPRETSGDMFV

-400 LSIGNLAKSLTAKS
+400 LTIGKLAKKLTAKS
-414 AKKSQ
+414 ANKSQ

>member
-1 MQIYHYFTVIII
+1 
-13 LAAAFGYF
+13 
-21 NKRFLKL
+21 
-28 PRTIGV
+28 

-44 IVLAAS
+44 IVLTAS
-50 SFPDLFVQTKKMILS
+50 SFPDLFVQTKEMILS
-65 IDFYTILMD
+65 IDFYTILME

-87 IKLNDIKS
+87 IRLNDIKS
-95 ERAPIIAFSTIGVL
+95 ERVPIIAFSTIGVL
-109 ISTVIVGGLMYFLLQ
+109 LSTFIVGGLMYLLLQ
-124 AFSLDVSFIHCLLF
+124 AFGLDIPFINCLLF

-147 IAVLGIL
+147 IAVMGIL

-180 LFVAIY
+180 LFVAIF
-186 EISQVGFANMGFS
+186 EISKVGLENMGFA
-199 DIALLFLKEAG
+199 DIALLFLREAG
-210 GGILLG
+210 GGIILG

-262 VVAGIFIGNRGREIG
+262 VVAGIFIGNRGREVG
-277 MSSITEEYIDKFWEM
+277 MSRITEEYIDKFWEM

-299 ILFLLIGLELLV
+299 VLFLLIGLELLV

-317 YILIGII
+317 YILIGVI
-324 AIFIV
+324 AIFVV

-335 SVGIPFLLLKRRV
+335 SVGIPFFLLKRRV
-348 KFEKNSFPI
+348 KFETNSFPI
-357 LVWGGIRGGISVAL
+357 LVWGGLRGGISVAL
-371 ALALPRHDSGDMFV
+371 ALALPRESSGDMFV

-400 LSIGNLAKSLTAKS
+400 LTIGNLAKKLTIKS
-414 AKKSQ
+414 ANKSQ

>member
-1 MQIYHYFTVIII
+1 MQIYNYFTVIII

-21 NKRFLKL
+21 NIRFLKL

-50 SFPDLFVQTKKMILS
+50 YFPELFVQTKKMILS
-65 IDFYTILMD
+65 VDFYTILMK

-87 IKLNDIKS
+87 IKLKDIKS

-109 ISTVIVGGLMYFLLQ
+109 ISTVVVGGIMYYLLL
-124 AFSLDVSFIHCLLF
+124 AFKLDVPFINCLLF

-154 KTANIPKS
+154 KSANISKS

-180 LFVAIY
+180 IFISIY
-186 EISQVGFANMGFS
+186 EVSQVGLANMGIS

-216 TILGSVGTYILKTID
+216 TVLGGLGTYVLKTID

-242 MVMGGYWLASSLH
+242 MVMGGYLVADFLH
-255 ISGPLAM
+255 VSGPLAM
-262 VVAGIFIGNRGREIG
+262 VVAGIFIGNRGRDVG

-299 ILFLLIGLELLV
+299 VLFLLIGLELLV
-311 INFENI
+311 IKFENI

-324 AIFIV
+324 AIFVV

-335 SVGIPFLLLKRRV
+335 SVGIPFLLLKRKV

-371 ALALPRHDSGDMFV
+371 ALALPRHSSGDMFV

-400 LSIGNLAKSLTAKS
+400 LTIGGFAKRLTAKS
-414 AKKSQ
+414 AKKAQ

>member
-1 MQIYHYFTVIII
+1 MQVYHYFTTIII

-50 SFPDLFVQTKKMILS
+50 YFPNLFVQTKEMILS
-65 IDFYTILMD
+65 IDFYTVLMEV
-74 IMLSFLLFAGSIH
+74 MLSFLLFAGSIH

-109 ISTVIVGGLMYFLLQ
+109 ISTVIVGGLMYWLLQ
-124 AFSLDVSFIHCLLF
+124 AFDLNIPFINCLLF

-154 KTANIPKS
+154 KSANIPKS

-186 EISQVGFANMGFS
+186 EISQVGFANMGLS
-199 DIALLFLKEAG
+199 EIGLLFLKEAG

-216 TILGSVGTYILKTID
+216 TALGSLGTYVLKTID

-242 MVMGGYWLASSLH
+242 MVMGGYWMASAIH

-262 VVAGIFIGNRGREIG
+262 VVAGIFIGNRGREVG

-299 ILFLLIGLELLV
+299 VLFLLIGLELLV

-324 AIFIV
+324 AIFVV
-329 LFARFV
+329 LFARFI
-335 SVGIPFLLLKRRV
+335 SVGIPFFLLKKRV
-348 KFEKNSFPI
+348 KFEQNSFPI

-371 ALALPRHDSGDMFV
+371 ALALPRHSSGDMFV

-400 LSIGNLAKSLTAKS
+400 LTIGSLAKKLTVNS
-414 AKKSQ
+414 DKKSQ